1 MNDINRRLCELLG
14 CDVPSFNP
22 RPRAGGD
29 GLRRVEAR
37 GLRWQDIDFKRGTIR
52 VVQKGGSQKV
62 LPAGKG
68 ILSALRSIAPPRR
81 KYKEIGGS
89 LPVFQHPVSQYRN
102 PGHAVINLKPAI
114 QRACTKAG
122 ITKRVTPHLFRHSF
136 ATHLVDADVNL
147 RTVQKLLG
155 HSRIATTEI
164 YTHVSMETMRSAQH
178 TIDAG
183 LAARGHNKP
192 HQRSVWTHPQ
202 KLQVIKSNR

>member
-1 MNDINRRLCELLG
+1 MNIKELIEAEKKKGVSLREMARRLRWS
-14 CDVPSFNP
+14 DV
-22 RPRAGGD
+22 
-29 GLRRVEAR
+29 
-37 GLRWQDIDFKRGTIR
+37 DFERGTVNLI
-52 VVQKGGSQKV
+52 QKGGSTKS
-62 LPAGKG
+62 LPMGAAVV
-68 ILSALRSIAPPRR
+68 SSLRAIAPLRR
-81 KYKEIGGS
+81 KFKEIGGS
-89 LPVFQHPVSQYRN
+89 LPVFQHPVEQYRN

-114 QRACTKAG
+114 ERACTKAG

-178 TIDAG
+178 MIDAG

-192 HQRSVWTHPQ
+192 RQRSVWTHPP